1 MTRYLPTNDFRAVRK
16 VLEADDFALSEGPEL
31 PPSDLIKAK
40 MWSGIMTLPDDVA
53 IRTSNHHGT
62 MLKLMYE
69 LWSVWW
75 EAIGE
80 REDLVYVPMLD
91 AGDDFY
97 AAIFNLLH
105 GFYRQACDSLRS
117 ALELTAIGASYQLTG
132 RDAEFQ
138 QWRTGQLGRDFGLNL
153 ACDGI
158 RPVASALNLE
168 THLQTVL
175 QDDLFR
181 RGSRR
186 TGDPG
191 GWVRRLFGELSHY
204 VHSRPGYTNG
214 DMWKSNGPIYD
225 RRAVTTT
232 SSYYLQT
239 MAGCYFM
246 IKLARPN
253 LELPQAALQLFT
265 AQPIKSLQIAQEAYG
280 YLFQK

>member
-1 MTRYLPTNDFRAVRK
+1 MTRFLPTNDFRAIRQ
-16 VLEADDFALSEGPEL
+16 VLEEDDFALAEGPEL
-31 PPSDLIKAK
+31 PPSDLIENDT
-40 MWSGIMTLPDDVA
+40 WSGIMTLPDDVA
-53 IRTSNHHGT
+53 IRTSNHHGSV
-62 MLKLMYE
+62 LKLMYE

-75 EAIGE
+75 VTIGE
-80 REDLVYVPMLD
+80 TEDLLHVPMLD
-91 AGDDFY
+91 AGDDFN

-117 ALELTAIGASYQLTG
+117 ALELISIGAWYQLTG
-132 RDAEFQ
+132 RDTEFQ
-138 QWRTGQLGRDFGLNL
+138 QWRTGQLVRDIGLNL

-158 RPVASALNLE
+158 RSVASTLHLE

-181 RGSRR
+181 RGNRR
-186 TGDPG
+186 TGEPG
-191 GWVRRLFGELSHY
+191 GWVRRLFGDLSHY

-214 DMWKSNGPIYD
+214 DMWSSNGPIYD
-225 RRAVTTT
+225 RRAAITT

-246 IKLARPN
+246 IKLARPP

-265 AQPIKSLQIAQEAYG
+265 AQPMRTLQIAQETYR
-280 YLFQK
+280 YLFQM